1 MDQNQIKAG
10 GASINISINSDS
22 VNSSLQLIQKN
33 IKNFVSEAHKTGKID
48 FSIDPG
54 SAREQLKNILSSLRR
69 FRTEG
74 KESIDSAVESFR
86 ELNKKAGSLCDTLEG
101 RLSKSFNI
109 LKTFSL
115 SLIAYLGPFSKF
127 GDNFNKM
134 AGRTGAGTEFLSE
147 MGHAASLCGANLEAL
162 EQAFKKMSQD
172 FVAGQ
177 NGNKEVIDSYNKLG
191 LSFEYIAALSPEQRF
206 DALRKAIR
214 GIRDPAEQAGIAQNS
229 VKNKNLKNPLFTA
242 SRLRER
248 IFSFF

>member
-1 MDQNQIKAG
+1 
-10 GASINISINSDS
+10 
-22 VNSSLQLIQKN
+22 
-33 IKNFVSEAHKTGKID
+33 
-48 FSIDPG
+48 
-54 SAREQLKNILSSLRR
+54 
-69 FRTEG
+69 
-74 KESIDSAVESFR
+74 
-86 ELNKKAGSLCDTLEG
+86 
-101 RLSKSFNI
+101 
-109 LKTFSL
+109 
-115 SLIAYLGPFSKF
+115 
-127 GDNFNKM
+127 M

-214 GIRDPAEQAGIAQNS
+214 GIRDPAEQAGMAQNS